1 MRRTLAVCLLAVAA
15 VLAACASTPRQE
27 VEVGGIALT
36 EVLDGRA
43 VRTNQTLKNLQAG
56 GSAADALQELRSIN
70 DGYDDLIFHAWK
82 LPPSGQK
89 ELADRAGRQ
98 LPDVERLAFAVD
110 GTPLEATLLPELEAM
125 ADKVKVLM
133 ATPYKAPE

>member
-1 MRRTLAVCLLAVAA
+1 MRRALVICLLAAA
-15 VLAACASTPRQE
+15 ALLAACASTPRHE
-27 VEVGGIALT
+27 VELGGIALT
-36 EVLDGRA
+36 DVLDGLG
-43 VRTNQTLKNLQAG
+43 VRTNQMLKNLQAG
-56 GSAADALQELRSIN
+56 GSAADALQELRDIN

-82 LPPSGQK
+82 LSPVGQN

-98 LPDVERLAFAVD
+98 LPNVERLAFAVD